1 MCVVLFVIC
10 VDLCCFED
18 ALGAVDSSV
27 HQCLGYG
34 EDPLG
39 RFETV
44 QLHPFQGHS
53 DPSLLPTQCF
63 HVSRTQMSLEDM
75 LERCILLR
83 WLSVS
88 PGKVTLTLISQPFL
102 RLGVSIGELS
112 VSAFGG
118 GGS

>member
-1 MCVVLFVIC
+1 
-10 VDLCCFED
+10 
-18 ALGAVDSSV
+18 
-27 HQCLGYG
+27 
-34 EDPLG
+34 
-39 RFETV
+39 
-44 QLHPFQGHS
+44 
-53 DPSLLPTQCF
+53 
-63 HVSRTQMSLEDM
+63 MSLEDM